1 MINIKG
7 ANDET
12 ARNILEA
19 CNWNLELAINMHVD
33 ANEGAD
39 FIEEIP
45 PQIPPQMPPQIPPL
59 NPSNSMAT
67 EQNEAVASERC
78 QVR

>member
-1 MINIKG
+1 
-7 ANDET
+7 
-12 ARNILEA
+12 
-19 CNWNLELAINMHVD
+19 MHVD

-45 PQIPPQMPPQIPPL
+45 PQIPPQ

>member
-45 PQIPPQMPPQIPPL
+45 PQIPPQIPPP
-59 NPSNSMAT
+59 NPPNSMAT

>member
-1 MINIKG
+1 
-7 ANDET
+7 
-12 ARNILEA
+12 
-19 CNWNLELAINMHVD
+19 MHVD

-45 PQIPPQMPPQIPPL
+45 PP
-59 NPSNSMAT
+59 NPSNSTAR

>member
-45 PQIPPQMPPQIPPL
+45 PQIPPPNPP
-59 NPSNSMAT
+59 NSMAT